1 MTRTEDSDLGI
12 ALDFIIG
19 QITEEAVRSDQP
31 LNQDELFLLTN
42 LPRSSIFGGAA
53 DAEDPFAN
61 PRDSAF
67 EKLCTLAKSAR
78 MHDLSVRPD
87 AAANWEFAMSV
98 LKLHGHPMLWLL
110 QWAGIKDK
118 KPKWDRWLLFF
129 AATLLVAGGF
139 IGMVIA
145 DSSGFW
151 SGISLAIVLV
161 GFACL
166 LLPLSQRLE
175 QRELQ
180 RAIER
185 GRSYFAG

>member
-1 MTRTEDSDLGI
+1 MTRTEDNDLDI

-19 QITEEAVRSDQP
+19 QITEQALRSGQP
-31 LNQDELFLLTN
+31 LNQDEQFLLAN
-42 LPRSSIFGGAA
+42 LPRSSTLWGVA

-78 MHDLSVRPD
+78 MHDLSLRPD
-87 AAANWEFAMSV
+87 AAVNWQFAMSV

-118 KPKWDRWLLFF
+118 KPQWDRWLLFF
-129 AATLLVAGGF
+129 AAFLLVAGSL

-145 DSSGFW
+145 DRSGFW
-151 SGISLAIVLV
+151 IGITLAIVLV

-175 QRELQ
+175 HRQLR